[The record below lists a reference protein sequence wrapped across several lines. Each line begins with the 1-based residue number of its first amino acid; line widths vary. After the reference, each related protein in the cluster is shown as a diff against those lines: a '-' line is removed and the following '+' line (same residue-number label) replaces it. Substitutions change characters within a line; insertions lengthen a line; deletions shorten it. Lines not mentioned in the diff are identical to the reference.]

1 MGFPTD
7 MFPVLFV
14 IPRAVG
20 WLAHWVEQLKD
31 EENRIA
37 RPRQIY
43 TGEGIRDY
51 TPIGGRKNE
60 IESEV
65 PIYTSRFSKRR
76 EANSLN

>member
-37 RPRQIY
+37 LDQDKFIQEKGSEITLQLVVGRMKSNQKFLFTLQDSVNDEKQI
-43 TGEGIRDY
+43 
-51 TPIGGRKNE
+51 
-60 IESEV
+60 V
-65 PIYTSRFSKRR
+65 
-76 EANSLN
+76 